1 MCLSLCRPVAS
12 VTRGICRSS
21 ACCAASA
28 SSCVWPPLWPWSG
41 PASKW
46 PKSFISSSCTRS
58 YSLPWGETL
67 RVCVCVCVCCLPR
80 DVWKR
85 ADVCDKNRSFK
96 AGKQQLKHLN
106 FSPHY
111 SECHLPSLTQNLGD
125 ITDRKY
131 AHNTPARTA
140 HTLTHA
146 RTAHTLTHARTAY
159 TLTRTASETDV

>member
-1 MCLSLCRPVAS
+1 M
-12 VTRGICRSS
+12 
-21 ACCAASA
+21 
-28 SSCVWPPLWPWSG
+28 
-41 PASKW
+41 
-46 PKSFISSSCTRS
+46 
-58 YSLPWGETL
+58 
-67 RVCVCVCVCCLPR
+67 
-80 DVWKR
+80 
-85 ADVCDKNRSFK
+85 CDKNRSFK

-146 RTAHTLTHARTAY
+146 RTAHTLTPARTAHTLTHARTAHTLTPARTAHTLTHARTAHTLTHARTAH